1 MPWWMQWT
9 VVLAVVAIGGW
20 LVVTARMERQ
30 SRAAESPNDTVEAAA
45 SASPSTSGRP
55 RLVKTSV
62 PVARTQTRVRV
73 TERARGFNPMQLFVT
88 VFGFAA
94 GWVAIDRVRAVDT
107 MGNFIRTD
115 GAAQV
120 AQLAFA
126 FAALLWVGGALA
138 PVAPRGAIAILLI
151 AGAIGT
157 FLSVPDRWEVRL
169 EWWGAQGV
177 LNAWSSRPLWAGGA
191 FCLALLTLIAERF
204 RPGR

>member
-1 MPWWMQWT
+1 
-9 VVLAVVAIGGW
+9 
-20 LVVTARMERQ
+20 
-30 SRAAESPNDTVEAAA
+30 
-45 SASPSTSGRP
+45 
-55 RLVKTSV
+55 
-62 PVARTQTRVRV
+62 
-73 TERARGFNPMQLFVT
+73 
-88 VFGFAA
+88 
-94 GWVAIDRVRAVDT
+94 

-138 PVAPRGAIAILLI
+138 PVAPRGAIAILVI

-169 EWWGAQGV
+169 EWWGAQSV
-177 LNAWSSRPLWAGGA
+177 LDAWSSRPLWAGGA

-204 RPGR
+204 RPRRR